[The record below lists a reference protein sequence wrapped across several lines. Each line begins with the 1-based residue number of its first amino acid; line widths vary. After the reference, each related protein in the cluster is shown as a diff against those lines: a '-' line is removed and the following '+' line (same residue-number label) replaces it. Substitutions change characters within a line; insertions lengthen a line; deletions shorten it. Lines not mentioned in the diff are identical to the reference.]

1 MSHLVLHTHDFL
13 RLTGF
18 TAKSVPKLQVSPT
31 QSVKYEE
38 KPTSEARVELLWC
51 AWVSEHQE
59 VLGAFPYWTSLPTAH

>member
-1 MSHLVLHTHDFL
+1 MSHLVLHTYDFF

-38 KPTSEARVELLWC
+38 KPTPEHVVEHFMMC
-51 AWVSEHQE
+51 
-59 VLGAFPYWTSLPTAH
+59 LGL